1 MSKPKEADQPG
12 NNPGDLNPNENPPGN
27 NSGGSDTDNHSG
39 DDVLA
44 IEEHKKNLN
53 VDAPVFAAVMQITG
67 WASGKKVP
75 EAVFKRAVEDFLGA
89 PMGGK

>member
-1 MSKPKEADQPG
+1 MSKPKDNDQM
-12 NNPGDLNPNENPPGN
+12 
-27 NSGGSDTDNHSG
+27 GSDPADFTPDNGSEKK
-39 DDVLA
+39 VLA

-53 VDAPVFAAVMQITG
+53 IDAPIFAAVMQAKG

-75 EAVFKRAVEDFLGA
+75 EAVFKKAIEEFLGA